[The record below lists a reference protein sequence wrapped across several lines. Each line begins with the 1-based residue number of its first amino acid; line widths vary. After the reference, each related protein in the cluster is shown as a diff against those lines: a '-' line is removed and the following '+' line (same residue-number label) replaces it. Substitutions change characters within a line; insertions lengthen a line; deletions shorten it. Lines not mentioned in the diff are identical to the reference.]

1 MKTIITGAVLF
12 LIWTILST
20 CYYLNTRGFC
30 GKDAQLAEAP
40 VIEVLPEAVEPEPE
54 PAPEPRIESPGS
66 FSVNH
71 DFDRSEIIRNAQF
84 DSYLIKVLAFRE
96 QNESSQLSVVGFA
109 DHSGPED
116 YNYQLGLRRATSVR
130 NYMVSQGISE
140 QIVSVSSNG
149 ESSPVATNATAEGR
163 AQNRRTEIQIS
174 N

>member
-1 MKTIITGAVLF
+1 MKTIITGSVLF

-20 CYYLNTRGFC
+20 CYYLNTRGYC
-30 GKDAQLAEAP
+30 GKDAQA
-40 VIEVLPEAVEPEPE
+40 AVEPIVEIAPAVVEPE

-66 FSVNH
+66 FTVNH
-71 DFDRSEIIRNAQF
+71 DFDRSEIIRNTQF
-84 DSYLIKVLAFRE
+84 DSYLSRISGYRD
-96 QNESSQLSVVGFA
+96 QNENSQISVVGYT
-109 DHSGPED
+109 DYIGPED
-116 YNYQLGLRRATSVR
+116 YNDQLGLRRASRVR

-140 QIVSVSSNG
+140 QIISISSQG